1 MMKINVSQLKKNP
14 GSTQAFSFATSAGE
28 LGLDQQEV
36 WSEHLTVDGS
46 ITNKGLIYEVSG
58 EIRATL
64 HQCCSR
70 CLEDTV
76 TSLTI
81 AFSEEYKEA
90 VPEAGNGLSQEINY
104 FNGDEIDIAEL
115 VRENLLLAEPI
126 KLVCSENCRG
136 LCPECGVNL
145 NTNTCG
151 CNPVKVD
158 PRLAVLEKL
167 LGKD

>member
-1 MMKINVSQLKKNP
+1 MKINVSQLKKNP
-14 GSTQAFSFATSAGE
+14 GTTQAFSCKTSAGE
-28 LGLDQQEV
+28 LGLDQPEV
-36 WSEHLTVDGS
+36 WTENMMVDGCVV
-46 ITNKGLIYEVSG
+46 NKGMIYAVSG
-58 EIRATL
+58 EIRTTL
-64 HQCCSR
+64 NQCCSC
-70 CLEDTV
+70 CLEDMV

-90 VPEAGNGLSQEINY
+90 GPASGDALALDINY
-104 FNGDEIDIAEL
+104 FNGDEIDITDL

-126 KLVCSENCRG
+126 KPVCSASCRG

-167 LGKD
+167 LVKD